1 MSKKQKKIVK
11 EFIEKE
17 FKIESLDDMA
27 NMFFVIAESI
37 DHPIKEVSIA
47 LKKTFQETEQGKVKF
62 IQPKYKY

>member
-1 MSKKQKKIVK
+1 MSKKQKQTVK

-37 DHPIKEVSIA
+37 NHPIKEVSIA

-62 IQPKYKY
+62 VQPKYKY